1 MICFHSENISLW
13 NIMTGQK
20 EQKNNPDRM
29 HEFVQHLVEAM
40 PKFTGPLP
48 EAFAQLLNDLDEL
61 PPQKKPRN
69 IANPIAFIRMSNILH
84 RNISPTMGEM
94 SQSLALPFPTVTR
107 IVDWFVEN
115 GYAQRLPDASDRRIV
130 RVAHTEKGSRLHE
143 AIENHIAQS
152 IHKIIGCLTDKEQA
166 TLLTLLRKIAS
177 ASSDDVEHG

>member
-1 MICFHSENISLW
+1 
-13 NIMTGQK
+13 MTGQK
-20 EQKNNPDRM
+20 EQKDNPDRM

-61 PPQKKPRN
+61 PPQQKPRN
-69 IANPIAFIRMSNILH
+69 IANPLAFIRMSGMLY
-84 RNISPTMGEM
+84 RNINPTMGEL
-94 SQSLALPFPTVTR
+94 SQSLAVPLPTVTR
-107 IVDWFVEN
+107 IVDWLVEN
-115 GYAQRLPDASDRRIV
+115 GYAQRLSDASDRRIV

-143 AIENHIAQS
+143 AIASLMAQS

-177 ASSDDVEHG
+177 TASEDVEHA